1 MDVDGQFLKSPCKQ
15 AHQTAGYVEMVILQ
29 PRCPQGCEHGSCTS
43 PSTCTCDEV
52 NISIMEIKISIMM
65 ISMMKITHDITI
77 RVGKESTAQNEAVQ
91 EETGAKIVCSSVSAN
106 MVRLVWHL
114 IPHPDC

>member
-1 MDVDGQFLKSPCKQ
+1 
-15 AHQTAGYVEMVILQ
+15 
-29 PRCPQGCEHGSCTS
+29 
-43 PSTCTCDEV
+43 
-52 NISIMEIKISIMM
+52 MEIKFSIM

-77 RVGKESTAQNEAVQ
+77 RVGKEPTAQNEVVQ

-114 IPHPDC
+114 IPLPGC